1 MSQPRKSKRNAYC
14 GVPSDSSS
22 CIVLLAH
29 GASGW
34 GPRLDSFARLLQ
46 QAAPST
52 CNGISVVPLVYPY
65 AADARRR
72 PPPKAE
78 TLVAYHFEKV
88 QGIASSNPASRIVL
102 AGHSMGGRVSVMV
115 AALPNLPRQVCGVV
129 CFSYP
134 LVGINRSLRLA
145 PLETARVPLF
155 LIQGSRDSFFPPS
168 ASALLPSSA
177 TVFVVDGGDHSLCL
191 TSKKLQTSFS
201 SSQDLS
207 DSALIA
213 PLLAAA
219 MLQLH
224 PQASSQVVKRS
235 RGCAHP

>member
-1 MSQPRKSKRNAYC
+1 MPQSRKSKRNTYC
-14 GVPSDSSS
+14 GVSSDPPS

-34 GPRLDSFARLLQ
+34 SPRLDRFSRLLQ
-46 QAAPST
+46 QASPSAS
-52 CNGISVVPLVYPY
+52 NGISVVPLVYPY

-78 TLVAYHFEKV
+78 TLVAYHLEKV
-88 QGIASSNPASRIVL
+88 QGIASSNPACRIVL
-102 AGHSMGGRVSVMV
+102 AGHSMGGRVGVMV
-115 AALPNLPRQVCGVV
+115 AALPDLPRQVCGVI

-155 LIQGSRDSFFPPS
+155 LIQGSRDPFFPPS
-168 ASALLPSSA
+168 ASALVPSSA

-191 TSKKLQTSFS
+191 ASKKLHTSFS
-201 SSQDLS
+201 SSQDTS
-207 DSALIA
+207 DDTLIS
-213 PLLAAA
+213 PFLAAV
-219 MLQLH
+219 MLQLQ
-224 PQASSQVVKRS
+224 PQVSSQVVKRS
-235 RGCAHP
+235 RG